1 MVQAL
6 SEFMARAADKLRA
19 EGMCCQRVH
28 LLVRTSP
35 FDERAP
41 YYSEQAGVRL
51 GCVLKMLVFCPHITR
66 ASSEGRKPV

>member
-6 SEFMARAADKLRA
+6 SEFMACAADKLRA

-41 YYSEQAGVRL
+41 YYSE
-51 GCVLKMLVFCPHITR
+51 
-66 ASSEGRKPV
+66 

>member
-51 GCVLKMLVFCPHITR
+51 VSPK
-66 ASSEGRKPV
+66 